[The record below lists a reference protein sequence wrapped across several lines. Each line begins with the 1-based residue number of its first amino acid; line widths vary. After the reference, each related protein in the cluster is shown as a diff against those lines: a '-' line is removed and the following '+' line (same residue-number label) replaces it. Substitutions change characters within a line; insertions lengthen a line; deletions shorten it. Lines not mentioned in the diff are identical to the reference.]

1 MQNFRLKT
9 ILAANYGFSN
19 CTGKQNL
26 PQNCNQDRCTWL
38 PLSQT
43 AENGLN
49 VASQIEDE
57 ESVLNFYKNLIALRQ
72 DESFTRGSYC
82 RNPADEVASGKPEGL
97 LRYLRT
103 LEGGKT
109 FEIVFNWAN
118 SDLKFD
124 YKNGRNVVG
133 TFPEGADKDQLEAYS
148 GKFLTKNFL
157 KNL

>member
-1 MQNFRLKT
+1 MLNSRSNT
-9 ILAANYGFSN
+9 VLASNYGFSN

-43 AENGLN
+43 AASGLN
-49 VASQIEDE
+49 VASQIENE

-82 RNPADEVASGKPEGL
+82 RNPEDEKPGKPEGL

-124 YKNGRNVVG
+124 YKNGRNIVG
-133 TFPEGADKDQLEAYS
+133 TFPQGADKDQLEAFS
-148 GKFLTKNFL
+148 GKF
-157 KNL
+157 